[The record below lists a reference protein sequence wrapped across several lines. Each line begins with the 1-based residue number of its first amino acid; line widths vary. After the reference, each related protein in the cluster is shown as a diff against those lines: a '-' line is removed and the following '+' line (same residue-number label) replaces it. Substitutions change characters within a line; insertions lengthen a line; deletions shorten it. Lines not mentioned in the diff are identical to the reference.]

1 MLRAVEGVDFMGK
14 YRAPS
19 ENSKYYIPKEDYLTA
34 IHYSLRY
41 PLWKEEVETMADT
54 SKGIAYDKDKVQ
66 SSFTIDQTFEAAV
79 KIMDSGKQHKIQLV
93 DDTIHTAADGLDY
106 WLRLGVCYGLT
117 FEQLKGKGLPCE
129 RDKYY
134 LIRRRYYYELIK
146 KI

>member
-1 MLRAVEGVDFMGK
+1 MGDI
-14 YRAPS
+14 RIPS

-54 SKGIAYDKDKVQ
+54 SKGISYDKDKVQ
-66 SSFTIDQTFEAAV
+66 TSPGYDSTYEAAV
-79 KIMDSGKQHKIQLV
+79 KIAESNKQHKMQLV
-93 DDTIHTAADGLDY
+93 DDTIRDVANGLDY

-117 FEQLKGKGLPCE
+117 FNQLKGKGLPCE
-129 RDKYY
+129 RDAYYLMRRKYY
-134 LIRRRYYYELIK
+134 CELVK

>member
-1 MLRAVEGVDFMGK
+1 MAK

-41 PLWKEEVETMADT
+41 PLWKEEVEQMADT

-66 SSFTIDQTFEAAV
+66 SSCDYDSTMESAIR
-79 KIMDSGKQHKIQLV
+79 IMESNKQHKMQII
-93 DDTIHTAADGLDY
+93 DDTIQKAANGLDY

-117 FEQLKGKGLPCE
+117 FDQLKGKGLPCE
-129 RDKYY
+129 RDAYYLMRRKYY
-134 LIRRRYYYELIK
+134 FELVKRI
-146 KI
+146 

>member
-1 MLRAVEGVDFMGK
+1 MSK

-41 PLWKEEVETMADT
+41 PLWKEEVADMANT
-54 SKGIAYDKDKVQ
+54 ARAIVYDKDRVQ
-66 SSFTIDQTFEAAV
+66 SSGNYDSTYEAAV
-79 KIMDSGKQHKIQLV
+79 RIQEKQHKLQLI
-93 DDTIHTAADGLDY
+93 DDTIHDVADGLDY

-117 FEQLKGKGLPCE
+117 FDQLKGKGMPCE
-129 RDKYY
+129 HKKYY
-134 LIRRRYYYELIK
+134 LIRRMYYYKLSK

>member
-1 MLRAVEGVDFMGK
+1 MSK

-41 PLWKEEVETMADT
+41 PLWKEEVADMANT
-54 SKGIAYDKDKVQ
+54 ARAITYDKDKVQ
-66 SSFTIDQTFEAAV
+66 ANNGYDSTFEAAV
-79 KIMDSGKQHKIQLV
+79 RIQEKQHKLQLI
-93 DDTIHTAADGLDY
+93 DDTIHDVADGLDY

-117 FEQLKGKGLPCE
+117 FDQLKGKGMPCE
-129 RDKYY
+129 HKKYY
-134 LIRRRYYYELIK
+134 LIRRMYYYKLSK